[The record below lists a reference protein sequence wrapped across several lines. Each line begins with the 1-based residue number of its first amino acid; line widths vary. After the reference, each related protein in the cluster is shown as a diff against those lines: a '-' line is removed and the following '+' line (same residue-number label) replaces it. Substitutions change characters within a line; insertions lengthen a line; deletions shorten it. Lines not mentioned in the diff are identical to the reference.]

1 MRFLAAAVL
10 TTALIVPSAGVPD
23 EPRSILPEL
32 QLPDR
37 MDDALRQMM
46 DELKPALDETM
57 RLMEGFK
64 AMGDPRHYH
73 MPEILPNGDIILRRK
88 EDAPPFR
95 KPETDVPDDGEGI
108 KT

>member
-46 DELKPALDETM
+46 DELKPALDETLK
-57 RLMEGFK
+57 LMESFE

-88 EDAPPFR
+88 EDAPPYEA
-95 KPETDVPDDGEGI
+95 PEPELQDGGDGI
-108 KT
+108 RT